1 MDQTL
6 KNGSALALAGAFA
19 LALGMT
25 VVAPAAGAQETPADK
40 EKCVGISLASQND
53 CASQEAGTSCAGT
66 STVDY
71 DGFAWKLVDKG
82 TCTAIETPLGMGS
95 LEPIPDRG
103 KAG

>member
-6 KNGSALALAGAFA
+6 KTGSALALAGAFA

-25 VVAPAAGAQETPADK
+25 ATAASAQTTDEM
-40 EKCVGISLASQND
+40 EKCFGISLAGQND
-53 CASQEAGTSCAGT
+53 CANQEAGSSCAGT

-71 DGFAWKLVDKG
+71 DGFAWKLVAKG
-82 TCTAIETPLGMGS
+82 TCSSIETPLGLGG
-95 LEPIPDRG
+95 LEAVPDRG

>member
-1 MDQTL
+1 MDQKL

-25 VVAPAAGAQETPADK
+25 ATAPTAGAQTAEDM
-40 EKCVGISLASQND
+40 EKCYGISLTGQND
-53 CASQEAGTSCAGT
+53 CASEQAGSSCAGT

-71 DGFAWKLVDKG
+71 DGFAWKLVAKG
-82 TCTAIETPLGMGS
+82 TCSSIETPLGLGG
-95 LEPIPDRG
+95 LEAIPDRG